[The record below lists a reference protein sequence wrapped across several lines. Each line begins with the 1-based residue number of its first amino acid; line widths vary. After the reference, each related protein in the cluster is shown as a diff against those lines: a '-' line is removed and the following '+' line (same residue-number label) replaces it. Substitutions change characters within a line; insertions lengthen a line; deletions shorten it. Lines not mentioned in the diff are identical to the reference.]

1 MFVVFDS
8 SRVQKS
14 QTIFKKMINMIYSVC
29 FPEKKS
35 KQKFPKNKNKK
46 PDPSTKT
53 PKFQRIPRGPNGS
66 KGSENVFT
74 RCDYASNFSAR
85 DQLQYFR
92 TLDLSE
98 RVQALQRLLL
108 SGAAG
113 TFGGWRVAMGC
124 WWWFFRCFACLIAG
138 LMLVVRKHQLNP
150 LKFKK

>member
-8 SRVQKS
+8 FRVQKS

-29 FPEKKS
+29 FQKKKS

-113 TFGGWRVAMGC
+113 TLAVAGC
-124 WWWFFRCFACLIAG
+124 HG
-138 LMLVVRKHQLNP
+138 VLVVVLQVFCLFDSGFDVGGAKTP
-150 LKFKK
+150 T